1 MHPAK
6 VRREKTTALNDLPNV
21 GPAIAK
27 DLEKIGI
34 EVPQQLVGADA
45 FELYTRLCEATGIRQ
60 DPCMLDTLMSVVDFM
75 NGGEAKVWWAYTEER
90 KRLLE
95 DRRD

>member
-1 MHPAK
+1 MHPTKA
-6 VRREKTTALNDLPNV
+6 RRETTKVLRDLPNV
-21 GPAIAK
+21 GPAVAK

-45 FELYTRLCEATGIRQ
+45 FDLYTRLCEVTGIRQ

-90 KRLLE
+90 KRLLN